1 MKKEDWK
8 YAALGLGVVLLDFFI
23 VQVTFNEVV
32 AKILTAP
39 TISYGEAILLTIF
52 ATSVFGKSSIM
63 TTINRL
69 SKEEKESNKQQEE
82 SKIKGTTWDTKQV

>member
-1 MKKEDWK
+1 MKKENWK
-8 YAALGLGVVLLDFFI
+8 YAALGLGVILLDFFI
-23 VQVTFNEVV
+23 VQVTFNEIV
-32 AKILTAP
+32 AKILNAP